1 MTNKEFCA
9 RLRKAKKLA
18 VRRYPN
24 SWCIY
29 DGCYKAGLILGV
41 DAIFEF
47 DEGSNTSSFW
57 VQRVARSKK
66 DIAAVFDNSIR
77 NLGEEP

>member
-9 RLRKAKKLA
+9 CLRKAKKLA

-29 DGCYKAGLILGV
+29 DGCDKAGLILGA
-41 DAIFEF
+41 DAIFDSCEMLRM
-47 DEGSNTSSFW
+47 SSSW
-57 VQRVARSKK
+57 VRWDAKSKG
-66 DIAAVFDNSIR
+66 DIARVFDNSIR
-77 NLGEEP
+77 ALGEEP